1 MNCSLAQ
8 LRSIQKTLP
17 LIDVRSPS
25 EYHKGHIPGAI
36 NLPLFTDEER
46 AKVGTLYKRR
56 GQRSAVTL
64 GLKLVGPKL
73 ADFTRQAYELAS
85 DNQLVLYCWRG
96 GMRSNSMAWLFR
108 TAGLR
113 VEVLEGGYKAF
124 RQAVSEL
131 FESHGKLRVLGG
143 PTGSQKTLVLH
154 ELRKLGEQVIDLEGI
169 ARHKGSAFGNPE
181 EVQQPSTEHFAN
193 LVSMEWADFD
203 PEREV
208 WIEDESRTI
217 GSVWL
222 PEKLYKRIRNGQI
235 IVAEKPIEE
244 RARFLASDY
253 GSADPETLKDGFRKI
268 SKRLGGQHVI
278 AAVEAIEQGD
288 YVTAAGIGLRYYDK
302 TYSYG
307 LDRRE
312 QTRIHRFDA
321 SNLSPKAIALALLK
335 KKKTI

>member
-1 MNCSLAQ
+1 MKFNLAQ
-8 LRSIQKTLP
+8 LRSIQKTHP

-25 EYHKGHIPGAI
+25 EYQKGHIPGAI
-36 NLPLFTDEER
+36 SLPLFTDEER

-73 ADFTRQAYELAS
+73 ADFTRQAYALTKNDRLA
-85 DNQLVLYCWRG
+85 LYCWRG

-108 TAGLR
+108 TAGLQ
-113 VEVLEGGYKAF
+113 VEVLDGGYKAF
-124 RQAVSEL
+124 RQSANEL

-143 PTGSQKTLVLH
+143 PTGSQKTRVLH
-154 ELRKLGEQVIDLEGI
+154 ELRKLGEQVIDLEAI
-169 ARHKGSAFGNPE
+169 ARHKGSAFGNPDE
-181 EVQQPSTEHFAN
+181 LEQPSTEHFAN
-193 LVSMEWADFD
+193 LVWDAWADFD
-203 PEREV
+203 PEGEV

-217 GSVWL
+217 GTVWL
-222 PEKLYKRIRNGQI
+222 PEKLYKRIRNGRI

-244 RARFLASDY
+244 RSRFLASDY
-253 GSADPETLKDGFRKI
+253 GGADPEILKEGFRKI

-278 AAVEAIEQGD
+278 AATEAIERGD
-288 YVTAAGIGLRYYDK
+288 YNTAASIGLHYYDK

-312 QTRIHRFDA
+312 QAQILRFDA
-321 SNLSPKAIALALLK
+321 KGLTPEAIARTLLEK
-335 KKKTI
+335 KNTF